1 MPGEGRQLPGGR
13 ATRQLE
19 ATVRALRASDR
30 HPTAEQVYREVLERL
45 PSVSLGTV
53 YRNLR
58 KLVDDG
64 RALAI
69 TVCGQP
75 ARFDGRAGPHDHFL
89 CLRCDR
95 LVDVEATAAS
105 PELPML
111 PGGHRVADR
120 RVVYRGTCASCA
132 AGARAGG

>member
-1 MPGEGRQLPGGR
+1 MSKAWIHGI
-13 ATRQLE
+13 
-19 ATVRALRASDR
+19 
-30 HPTAEQVYREVLERL
+30 
-45 PSVSLGTV
+45 
-53 YRNLR
+53 
-58 KLVDDG
+58 
-64 RALAI
+64 ALA
-69 TVCGQP
+69 
-75 ARFDGRAGPHDHFL
+75 AGLAFAAGGALAQEMLDKGLVQTFS
-89 CLRCDR
+89 DR